1 LFPEYQFTWLV
12 PEFQTNLQKELD
24 FHEEGKN
31 AERAAANFAHR
42 KDLKIPEVLWD
53 LTSRR
58 VLTMEFVHACKVRR
72 GLVRRRFGGHNNRLT
87 SGG

>member
-58 VLTMEFVHACKVRR
+58 VLTMEFVHGCKVRR
-72 GLVRRRFGGHNNRLT
+72 VVLKRDLGVITFA
-87 SGG
+87 